1 MSTSKWLLCKS
12 ACDTTSIMGGTL
24 HPLWE
29 KQNTHYGRK
38 TTPIMGGILH
48 LLWEEHHTNYGRYT
62 TPIMEETLHPLW
74 EKHHTNY
81 GSNPY
86 THYTT
91 GGTPHQLWEVVTPI
105 MREAPHPLWE
115 KHTFYGRNTTN
126 TQETVN
132 WRILTAL
139 RWRTLLTCRQIT
151 GT

>member
-1 MSTSKWLLCKS
+1 
-12 ACDTTSIMGGTL
+12 
-24 HPLWE
+24 
-29 KQNTHYGRK
+29 
-38 TTPIMGGILH
+38 MGGILH

-81 GSNPY
+81 ESNPY

-105 MREAPHPLWE
+105 MGEAPHPLWE

-126 TQETVN
+126 TQDTVN
-132 WRILTAL
+132 
-139 RWRTLLTCRQIT
+139 
-151 GT
+151 